1 MTRLTEGRFATT
13 PRVRF
18 LPDRDPAGNVLDT
31 AVPGVQVH
39 VLGPPRDRAHLRRM
53 DPPAAVAWMA
63 LDAAAWPDDAGHQPL
78 FPAVFVVPGGQVT
91 DTQQELVA
99 SLRLAR
105 VGDEVDALLG
115 AAAALEGAVNNTSLF
130 LVLDVAGTRL
140 VFPGDAQQGA
150 WDHVLDD
157 PGSRALVAG
166 PVFYKMSH
174 HGSHNATPRRY
185 VTEVLGRGA
194 YAMLPWGLVPR
205 WADSIPKQALLDA
218 LAAQDTHLI
227 RADAPTPAPHVQVH
241 DDLWSEVTFTIP
253 YPDGGVAQSGSAH
266 TTSGGMPGA

>member
-1 MTRLTEGRFATT
+1 
-13 PRVRF
+13 
-18 LPDRDPAGNVLDT
+18 
-31 AVPGVQVH
+31 
-39 VLGPPRDRAHLRRM
+39 
-53 DPPAAVAWMA
+53 MA
-63 LDAAAWPDDAGHQPL
+63 LDAAAWPDHAGHQPL
-78 FPAVFVVPGGQVT
+78 FPAVFVVPGEQVT

-130 LVLDVAGTRL
+130 LVLDVAGTGWCSPATRNRA
-140 VFPGDAQQGA
+140 PGTTS
-150 WDHVLDD
+150 WTT
-157 PGSRALVAG
+157 RAAG
-166 PVFYKMSH
+166 RWSADPVFYKMSH